1 MSRIIEL
8 FKNISKIPRESG
20 NEKEI
25 CNYILDFA
33 KGNNLEASSDKLYNV
48 LVKKDGNNNT
58 ENPVI
63 IQCHTD
69 MVCVK
74 TDESDHDFTKDP
86 IDLIID
92 GDKISANKTSL
103 GADNGIGVAL
113 CLHLL
118 ENNGIKHP
126 PLEVLFT
133 TNEETGLDG
142 ASYFDTSKLKGKTL
156 INVDGEEAGHI
167 LLSCAGGTNVFLR
180 KKLSYEAQDSIGY
193 EVTIKN
199 LLGGHSGLD
208 IGKNR
213 LSAIHAMSRLLIK
226 LRELNGFRLSA
237 FEGGEANNV
246 IPQHGKILFTVKD
259 NQAIKEIIKSV
270 ENELK
275 SEHPEEKDIIK
286 FNLEKTKINKV
297 FSEELEKSII
307 DLFTILP
314 YGVQKM
320 SQSIDGM
327 VQTSLTNAVLKTKD
341 DKIELEILLRSS
353 MQSEMDYYVN
363 KIKNMA
369 NLVKFNFEIKS
380 SYPAWELD
388 TDSKIK
394 DITAQCYEEL
404 FGEKPILESIHAGLE
419 CAVFK
424 EKMPNIDMVSIGAN
438 IMGAHTTHE
447 EVSIKSIDDLR
458 ILVEKILTKLE

>member
-1 MSRIIEL
+1 MSRIVEL
-8 FKNISKIPRESG
+8 FKDISKIPRESG

-25 CNYILDFA
+25 CDYILDFA
-33 KGNNLEASSDKLYNV
+33 KRNNLEASSDKLYNV
-48 LVKKDGNNNT
+48 LVKKDGNNYT
-58 ENPVI
+58 KNPVI

-74 TDESDHDFTKDP
+74 EDGSDHDFTKDP

-113 CLHLL
+113 CLYLL
-118 ENNGIKHP
+118 ENNDIKHP

-142 ASYFDTSKLKGKTL
+142 ASYFDTSKIKGKTL

-180 KKLSYEAQDSIGY
+180 KKLSYEVQDTMGY

-226 LRELNGFRLSA
+226 LRELKGFRLSD

-259 NQAIKEIIKSV
+259 DQPIKKIIKSV

-297 FSEELEKSII
+297 FSKELEKSII

-341 DKIELEILLRSS
+341 DEIELEILFRSS
-353 MQSEMDYYVN
+353 MQSEMDYFIN
-363 KIKNMA
+363 KIKNMT
-369 NLVKFNFEIKS
+369 NLVNFKFEIKS

-394 DITAQCYEEL
+394 DITSQCYEEL
-404 FGEKPILESIHAGLE
+404 FGKKPILESIHAGLE

-438 IMGAHTTHE
+438 IIGAHTTHE

>member
-1 MSRIIEL
+1 MNRIIEL
-8 FKNISKIPRESG
+8 FKDISKIPRESG

-25 CNYILDFA
+25 CDFILDFA
-33 KGNNLEASSDKLYNV
+33 KENNLEASSDKLYNV
-48 LVKKDGNNNT
+48 LVKKDGNNYT
-58 ENPVI
+58 KNPVI

-74 TDESDHDFTKDP
+74 EDDSNHNFTKDP
-86 IDLIID
+86 IDLIIE
-92 GDKISANKTSL
+92 GDKIRANKTSL

-113 CLHLL
+113 CLYLL
-118 ENNGIKHP
+118 ENKDLKHP

-133 TNEETGLDG
+133 TNEEIGLDG
-142 ASYFDTSKLKGKTL
+142 TSYFDETKLKGKIL

-167 LLSCAGGTNVFLR
+167 LLSCAGGTNAFLR
-180 KKLSYEAQDSIGY
+180 KNLSYETINTEGY
-193 EVTIKN
+193 EVSIKN

-226 LRELNGFRLSA
+226 LREQKGFRLSS

-246 IPQHGKILFTVKD
+246 IPQHGKVSFVVKD
-259 NQAIKEIIKSV
+259 EEEIKQVINTLEDQ
-270 ENELK
+270 LK
-275 SEHPEEKDIIK
+275 DEYPEEKELIK
-286 FNLEKTKINKV
+286 FNLEKIKIDKV
-297 FSEELEKSII
+297 FSKKFEKSII

-327 VQTSLTNAVLKTKD
+327 VQTSLTNAVLKTKED
-341 DKIELEILLRSS
+341 EIELEILFRSS
-353 MQSEMDYYVN
+353 LQSEMDYFVN
-363 KIKNMA
+363 KVKNIA
-369 NLVKFNFEIKS
+369 DVVDFNFEIKS
-380 SYPAWELD
+380 SYPAWELN

-394 DITAQCYEEL
+394 DVTIQCYEEL
-404 FGEKPILESIHAGLE
+404 FGTRPILESIHAGLE

-438 IMGAHTTHE
+438 IIGAHTTHE
-447 EVSIKSIDDLR
+447 EVSIESINDLR
-458 ILVEKILTKLE
+458 KLVEEILIKLE

>member
-8 FKNISKIPRESG
+8 FKDISKIPRESG

-33 KGNNLEASSDKLYNV
+33 KENNLEASSDKLYNV
-48 LVKKDGNNNT
+48 LVKKDGNNYT
-58 ENPVI
+58 KNPVI

-74 TDESDHDFTKDP
+74 EDGSDHDFTKDP

-113 CLHLL
+113 CLYLL
-118 ENNGIKHP
+118 ENNDIKHP

-142 ASYFDTSKLKGKTL
+142 ASYFDTSKIKGKTL

-180 KKLSYEAQDSIGY
+180 KKLSYEAQDTMGY

-226 LRELNGFRLSA
+226 LRELKGFRLSD

-246 IPQHGKILFTVKD
+246 IPQHGKILFTLKD
-259 NQAIKEIIKSV
+259 DQPIKKIIKSV

-275 SEHPEEKDIIK
+275 SEHPKEKDIIK

-297 FSEELEKSII
+297 FSKELEKSII

-341 DKIELEILLRSS
+341 DEIELEILFRSS
-353 MQSEMDYYVN
+353 MQSEMDYFVN

-380 SYPAWELD
+380 SYPAWELN

-404 FGEKPILESIHAGLE
+404 FGKKPILESIHAGLE

-438 IMGAHTTHE
+438 IIGAHTTHE

>member
-1 MSRIIEL
+1 MTRIIDL
-8 FKNISKIPRESG
+8 FKEISKIPRESG

-25 CNYILDFA
+25 CNFILDFA
-33 KGNNLEASSDKLYNV
+33 KENNLEASSDKLYNV
-48 LVKKDGNNNT
+48 LVKKDGNNYT
-58 ENPVI
+58 KDPVI

-74 TDESDHDFTKDP
+74 EDRSNHDFTKDS
-86 IDLIID
+86 IEVIIE
-92 GDKISANKTSL
+92 GNKIRANKTSL

-113 CLHLL
+113 CLYLL
-118 ENNGIKHP
+118 ENKEIKYP

-142 ASYFDTSKLKGKTL
+142 VSYFDTSKLKGKTL

-180 KKLSYEAQDSIGY
+180 KNPSYETLNRIGY
-193 EVTIKN
+193 EVSIKN

-208 IGKNR
+208 IDKNR
-213 LSAIHAMSRLLIK
+213 LSAIHAISRLLIK
-226 LRELNGFRLSA
+226 LKDLKGFRLA
-237 FEGGEANNV
+237 NFEGGEANNV
-246 IPQHGKILFTVKD
+246 IPQHGKILFTANDEKQVR
-259 NQAIKEIIKSV
+259 EIIKIT
-270 ENELK
+270 EDELK
-275 SEHPEEKDIIK
+275 GEYPDESELIE
-286 FNLEKTKINKV
+286 FNLEENNITKV
-297 FSEELEKSII
+297 FSKEFEKSII

-327 VQTSLTNAVLKTKD
+327 VQTSLTNAVLKSKKD
-341 DKIELEILLRSS
+341 EIELEILFRSS
-353 MQSEMDYYVN
+353 MQSEMDYFVN
-363 KIKNMA
+363 K
-369 NLVKFNFEIKS
+369 VKSIADVVNFDFEIKS

-388 TDSKIK
+388 NDSEIK
-394 DITAQCYEEL
+394 EITARCYEEL
-404 FGEKPILESIHAGLE
+404 FGEKPVLESIHAGLE

-438 IMGAHTTHE
+438 IIGAHTTHE
-447 EVSIKSIDDLR
+447 EVSIESIENLR
-458 ILVEKILTKLE
+458 KLVEEVLCRLK

>member
-1 MSRIIEL
+1 MSRIVEL
-8 FKNISKIPRESG
+8 FKDISKIPRESG

-25 CNYILDFA
+25 CDYILDFA
-33 KGNNLEASSDKLYNV
+33 KRNNLEASSDKLYNV
-48 LVKKDGNNNT
+48 LVKKDGNNCT
-58 ENPVI
+58 KNPVI

-74 TDESDHDFTKDP
+74 EDGSDHDFTKDP

-103 GADNGIGVAL
+103 GADNGIGVAF
-113 CLHLL
+113 CLYLL
-118 ENNGIKHP
+118 EKNDIKHP

-142 ASYFDTSKLKGKTL
+142 ASYFDTSKIKGKTL

-180 KKLSYEAQDSIGY
+180 KKLSYEAQDTMGY

-226 LRELNGFRLSA
+226 LRELKGFRLSD

-246 IPQHGKILFTVKD
+246 IPQHGKISFTVKD
-259 NQAIKEIIKSV
+259 DQPIKKIIKSV

-297 FSEELEKSII
+297 FSKELEKSII

-341 DKIELEILLRSS
+341 DEIELEILFRSS
-353 MQSEMDYYVN
+353 MQSEMDYFIN
-363 KIKNMA
+363 KIKNMT
-369 NLVKFNFEIKS
+369 NLVNFKFEIKS

-388 TDSKIK
+388 KDSKIK
-394 DITAQCYEEL
+394 DITSQCYEEL
-404 FGEKPILESIHAGLE
+404 FGKKPILESIHAGLE

-438 IMGAHTTHE
+438 IIGAHTTHE